1 MSGWALPLGQAQ
13 SLHNEVTTTR
23 TRTRTRLLMCRV
35 LVRER
40 NWRNRTAQAKK
51 EEKRQRGHQRVKICD
66 LCVSRLQGGGLLLH
80 VVVSRALRLL
90 LPSLLLQLLLY
101 FRPCPCLVR
110 QVKCGRIGD
119 ILSQSRNFG
128 SLRLSK
134 PHNFDRYPFR
144 PHFFFSERREQEE
157 EGRSASPPA
166 SASTTSCLI
175 G

>member
-23 TRTRTRLLMCRV
+23 TRLLMCRV

-40 NWRNRTAQAKK
+40 GTGGTARLKPKK